1 MPNADFIYW
10 WPEKL
15 LLFWFVVQDFAAIKG
30 VPMSQD
36 KIYKVAA
43 LGLSIIEMRF
53 VKIMLALTSHAS
65 TLREQGRY
73 EWSDDL
79 NSSDMV
85 IVNADEENAMEA
97 WHKLTDNKPSPILLL
112 ITATEHVP
120 YIKYCILRP
129 FGPSKI
135 LMMLDRVVR
144 EHMGRGMEAEIF
156 SGTDKSAQRSRSTQ
170 EGAPARHRAL
180 VIDDSPTV
188 RKSLVLELGCFN
200 IKVDTAETGELG
212 LEMLDSMSYD
222 IIFLDVVMPGADG
235 YQICKT
241 IRKKQENKRTPI
253 VMLTSKS
260 SPFDK
265 VRGSLAGCSSY
276 LTKPVDYDNFFRVLE
291 GYLAHVKEDL
301 ADSKKYA

>member
-1 MPNADFIYW
+1 MT
-10 WPEKL
+10 
-15 LLFWFVVQDFAAIKG
+15 
-30 VPMSQD
+30 QD

-65 TLREQGRY
+65 MLREQGRY

-79 NSSDMV
+79 NAANMV
-85 IVNADEENAMEA
+85 IVNADDETAMET
-97 WHKLTDNKPSPILLL
+97 WHKLADTKPSPILLL
-112 ITATEHVP
+112 ITATQPVP
-120 YIKYCILRP
+120 YVKYCIPRP

-135 LMMLDRVVR
+135 LMMLDKVVR
-144 EHMGRGMEAEIF
+144 EEMVSGQEAEIF
-156 SGTDKSAQRSRSTQ
+156 SGTDKSIQRSRPAQ
-170 EGAPARHRAL
+170 ESAHARHRAL

-188 RKSLVLELGCFN
+188 RKSLILELGCFN
-200 IKVDTAETGELG
+200 IKVDTAESGELG
-212 LEMLDSMSYD
+212 LEMLANMSYD
-222 IIFLDVVMPGADG
+222 IIFLDVMMPGADG
-235 YQICKT
+235 YQVCKT
-241 IRKKQENKRTPI
+241 IRRNPQTRLTPVI
-253 VMLTSKS
+253 MLTGKS

-291 GYLAHVKEDL
+291 GYLAPVKDDL